1 MKNTS
6 TEWLFYELQRVN
18 MNYALEQIENLEYIE
33 IKHKILEQA
42 KEMEQKQQDELA
54 IGFSEWCLDENQII
68 YGDGEELLQIY
79 KTKLKNENK

>member
-79 KTKLKNENK
+79 KTKLKNEKK

>member
-1 MKNTS
+1 MSKQTAVKWLVEKLIINEDINKES
-6 TEWLFYELQRVN
+6 TYIN
-18 MNYALEQIENLEYIE
+18 MLI
-33 IKHKILEQA
+33 EQA